1 MRICKGV
8 FKVLFIAWGLIL
20 FNAVKAFSQEYK
32 YEIGGVTGMSHYM
45 GDANKSR
52 PFLNPGFSGGALFR
66 YNFSFQWALKTNL
79 ITGHVSGNSDNT
91 ANKFPFPEEVAF
103 QRQFFD
109 LGTQLEFN
117 LLPFSDKYAYTGTKP
132 YTPYIFAGAGIT
144 YAAKKKEFISL
155 NMPFGMGFKYKLKNR
170 VNIGI
175 EFSFRK
181 LFADDFDVVNNES
194 GFNLNEP
201 YDIKSS
207 KLKNQDWYSLTLLF
221 LTWEFSSREDPC
233 RGI

>member
-1 MRICKGV
+1 
-8 FKVLFIAWGLIL
+8 
-20 FNAVKAFSQEYK
+20 
-32 YEIGGVTGMSHYM
+32 
-45 GDANKSR
+45 
-52 PFLNPGFSGGALFR
+52 
-66 YNFSFQWALKTNL
+66 
-79 ITGHVSGNSDNT
+79 
-91 ANKFPFPEEVAF
+91 
-103 QRQFFD
+103 
-109 LGTQLEFN
+109 
-117 LLPFSDKYAYTGTKP
+117 
-132 YTPYIFAGAGIT
+132 
-144 YAAKKKEFISL
+144 
-155 NMPFGMGFKYKLKNR
+155 MPFGMGFKYKLKNR